1 MQHDLNEIIRCAL
14 ADTPALQAYYDAR
27 TATASPASQRKKG
40 TNAYTL
46 AKELGDGR
54 DYVVKGLL
62 QRKSY
67 AVLYSDPGQGK
78 SFLTLDLAYHI
89 AAGKPWRDHRV
100 MQGPVIYCAFE
111 GTGGMAKRVAALQQH
126 YGSLE
131 GVPLVIEPASWNLR
145 DRQDRVAFAQRIA
158 EIMHHEFNEAH
169 PALIAIDT
177 FARAI
182 PSADENS
189 AGDVGEFNKAVEEL
203 MQRTGACVLVL
214 HHRNKSGGMRG
225 STALL
230 GAVETQLEIDEGK
243 LIARK
248 QRDVEMG
255 APIGFELRPVQV
267 GIDADGD
274 PLVSCVVMASA
285 SGPQVARKLTG
296 QPLDA
301 WTALCELGG
310 ASNSPVLE
318 QDWRA
323 AFDARVWRV
332 ESPKADT
339 RSKAFRRAVKELG
352 DRVVKT
358 PDGWRRPLT
367 GGDHG

>member
-1 MQHDLNEIIRCAL
+1 MQHELDDIIRCAL
-14 ADTPALQAYYDAR
+14 ADTPALLAYYDAR
-27 TATASPASQRKKG
+27 TATAAAPSQRKKG
-40 TNAYTL
+40 TNAHAL

-100 MQGPVIYCAFE
+100 QQGPVIYCAFE

-131 GVPLVIEPASWNLR
+131 GLPLVIEPASWNLR
-145 DRQDRVAFAQRIA
+145 DQRDRVAFAQRIA
-158 EIMHHEFNEAH
+158 EIMQHEFNEAH
-169 PALIAIDT
+169 PALIVIDT

-189 AGDVGEFNKAVEEL
+189 ACDVGEFNKAVEEL

-214 HHRNKSGGMRG
+214 HHCNKTGGMRG

-230 GAVETQLEIDEGK
+230 GAVETQLEIDKGK
-243 LIARK
+243 LVARK
-248 QRDVEMG
+248 QRDVEIG
-255 APIGFELRPVQV
+255 APIGFELRSVQV
-267 GIDADGD
+267 GVDADGD
-274 PLVSCVVMASA
+274 PMVSCVVMASA
-285 SGPQVARKLTG
+285 GGPQVARMPTG
-296 QPLDA
+296 KAATA
-301 WTALCELGG
+301 WAILCDLGG
-310 ASNSPVLE
+310 AGNASVGL
-318 QDWRA
+318 
-323 AFDARVWRV
+323 DALR
-332 ESPKADT
+332 P
-339 RSKAFRRAVKELG
+339 AFRAKAYPTGAKDATARIALDRAMAALIERGLVEG
-352 DRVVKT
+352 PEGGPWHRVLK
-358 PDGWRRPLT
+358 
-367 GGDHG
+367 